1 MYINTFKYTPADV
14 DCKLCTEYV
23 KKFGCT
29 ACGCPWMAERI
40 EAGVVGYAEVVRQMF
55 PHDKRL
61 MARLEPLIRDFPGM
75 LWKDERHRQR
85 MEGVKIHLVR
95 LCGPGYSRKGA
106 QGMKPLHLP
115 LEGHDLL
122 AVERFKD
129 DTRHMAEFLILS
141 THCPLG
147 RRGQYKRLFLTEDEY
162 ARMRSLER
170 QGQLQIRRHA
180 AIIEGHILPD
190 KPKKR
195 RH

>member
-1 MYINTFKYTPADV
+1 
-14 DCKLCTEYV
+14 
-23 KKFGCT
+23 
-29 ACGCPWMAERI
+29 
-40 EAGVVGYAEVVRQMF
+40 
-55 PHDKRL
+55 
-61 MARLEPLIRDFPGM
+61 
-75 LWKDERHRQR
+75 
-85 MEGVKIHLVR
+85 
-95 LCGPGYSRKGA
+95 
-106 QGMKPLHLP
+106 MKPLHLP

-147 RRGQYKRLFLTEDEY
+147 RRGQ
-162 ARMRSLER
+162 
-170 QGQLQIRRHA
+170 IRRHA

>member
-1 MYINTFKYTPADV
+1 MTQ
-14 DCKLCTEYV
+14 E
-23 KKFGCT
+23 
-29 ACGCPWMAERI
+29 ERRI
-40 EAGVVGYAEVVRQMF
+40 Y
-55 PHDKRL
+55 
-61 MARLEPLIRDFPGM
+61 LIKE
-75 LWKDERHRQR
+75 LQR
-85 MEGVKIHLVR
+85 EM
-95 LCGPGYSRKGA
+95 PQY
-106 QGMKPLHLP
+106 
-115 LEGHDLL
+115 DLL

>member
-1 MYINTFKYTPADV
+1 
-14 DCKLCTEYV
+14 
-23 KKFGCT
+23 
-29 ACGCPWMAERI
+29 
-40 EAGVVGYAEVVRQMF
+40 
-55 PHDKRL
+55 
-61 MARLEPLIRDFPGM
+61 
-75 LWKDERHRQR
+75 
-85 MEGVKIHLVR
+85 
-95 LCGPGYSRKGA
+95 
-106 QGMKPLHLP
+106 MKPLHLP

-180 AIIEGHILPD
+180 QSSRGISCPTNPKSAAIDG
-190 KPKKR
+190 R
-195 RH
+195 RTHRRI

>member
-1 MYINTFKYTPADV
+1 
-14 DCKLCTEYV
+14 
-23 KKFGCT
+23 
-29 ACGCPWMAERI
+29 
-40 EAGVVGYAEVVRQMF
+40 
-55 PHDKRL
+55 
-61 MARLEPLIRDFPGM
+61 
-75 LWKDERHRQR
+75 
-85 MEGVKIHLVR
+85 
-95 LCGPGYSRKGA
+95 
-106 QGMKPLHLP
+106 MKPLHLP

-141 THCPLG
+141 THCPL
-147 RRGQYKRLFLTEDEY
+147 
-162 ARMRSLER
+162 ER

>member
-1 MYINTFKYTPADV
+1 
-14 DCKLCTEYV
+14 
-23 KKFGCT
+23 
-29 ACGCPWMAERI
+29 
-40 EAGVVGYAEVVRQMF
+40 
-55 PHDKRL
+55 
-61 MARLEPLIRDFPGM
+61 
-75 LWKDERHRQR
+75 
-85 MEGVKIHLVR
+85 
-95 LCGPGYSRKGA
+95 
-106 QGMKPLHLP
+106 MKPLHLP

-180 AIIEGHILPD
+180 AIIEGHMHKDSTAQAKQKKDEREEVLKEIRQLENRQKILENKQRNEERKARTRRLIERGAILEGIFPLAPDLPGVEVKAFLIALSHLPGAAELAAKLPKSGD
-190 KPKKR
+190 KP
-195 RH
+195 

>member
-1 MYINTFKYTPADV
+1 
-14 DCKLCTEYV
+14 
-23 KKFGCT
+23 
-29 ACGCPWMAERI
+29 
-40 EAGVVGYAEVVRQMF
+40 
-55 PHDKRL
+55 
-61 MARLEPLIRDFPGM
+61 
-75 LWKDERHRQR
+75 
-85 MEGVKIHLVR
+85 
-95 LCGPGYSRKGA
+95 
-106 QGMKPLHLP
+106 MKPLHLP

-170 QGQLQIRRHA
+170 QRRGQYKRLFLTEDEYARMRSLERQGQLQIRRHA

-195 RH
+195 RR

>member
-1 MYINTFKYTPADV
+1 
-14 DCKLCTEYV
+14 
-23 KKFGCT
+23 
-29 ACGCPWMAERI
+29 
-40 EAGVVGYAEVVRQMF
+40 
-55 PHDKRL
+55 
-61 MARLEPLIRDFPGM
+61 
-75 LWKDERHRQR
+75 
-85 MEGVKIHLVR
+85 
-95 LCGPGYSRKGA
+95 
-106 QGMKPLHLP
+106 MKPLHLP

-129 DTRHMAEFLILS
+129 DTRTWRNFS
-141 THCPLG
+141 FCPPPAPWG
-147 RRGQYKRLFLTEDEY
+147 AGAQYKRLFLTEDEY

>member
-1 MYINTFKYTPADV
+1 
-14 DCKLCTEYV
+14 
-23 KKFGCT
+23 
-29 ACGCPWMAERI
+29 
-40 EAGVVGYAEVVRQMF
+40 
-55 PHDKRL
+55 
-61 MARLEPLIRDFPGM
+61 
-75 LWKDERHRQR
+75 
-85 MEGVKIHLVR
+85 
-95 LCGPGYSRKGA
+95 
-106 QGMKPLHLP
+106 MKPLHLP
-115 LEGHDLL
+115 VEGHDLL

-170 QGQLQIRRHA
+170 QGQLQIRRHD

>member
-1 MYINTFKYTPADV
+1 
-14 DCKLCTEYV
+14 
-23 KKFGCT
+23 
-29 ACGCPWMAERI
+29 
-40 EAGVVGYAEVVRQMF
+40 
-55 PHDKRL
+55 
-61 MARLEPLIRDFPGM
+61 
-75 LWKDERHRQR
+75 
-85 MEGVKIHLVR
+85 
-95 LCGPGYSRKGA
+95 
-106 QGMKPLHLP
+106 MKPLHLP

-122 AVERFKD
+122 AVERVKD

-195 RH
+195 RR